1 MRSKKGFPKQKN
13 TLYPINYLARI
24 LLNEG
29 NSEMTEPVILVV
41 DDSRVSRMLIR
52 TIIAHAHPKA
62 TIIEAGNAEEALA
75 KVENQLSITT
85 ATLDLNM
92 PGMDGLTLA
101 SKLLERFPHARFGL
115 LTANIQE
122 AVKNKAENLGILFI
136 SKPITE
142 EKILAFID
150 G

>member
-1 MRSKKGFPKQKN
+1 MAEN
-13 TLYPINYLARI
+13 
-24 LLNEG
+24 
-29 NSEMTEPVILVV
+29 ILVV

-52 TIIAHAHPKA
+52 TIIAQAKPEA
-62 TIIEAGNAEEALA
+62 SVIEASNAEEALQ
-75 KVENQLSITT
+75 KTVEISISV

-92 PGMDGLTLA
+92 PGMDGLLLA
-101 SKLLERFPHARFGL
+101 SKLVERFPAAKIGL

-122 AVKNKAENLGILFI
+122 TVRQRAQALGIGFI

-142 EKILAFID
+142 EKILNFIN

>member
-1 MRSKKGFPKQKN
+1 M
-13 TLYPINYLARI
+13 TLH
-24 LLNEG
+24 
-29 NSEMTEPVILVV
+29 TILVV

-52 TIIAHAHPKA
+52 AIIAHADPQA
-62 TIIEAGNAEEALA
+62 TIIEASNGEEALA
-75 KVENQLSITT
+75 KTELTSITV

-92 PGMDGLTLA
+92 PGMDGLVLA
-101 SKLLERFPHARFGL
+101 KELLSRFPSAKIGL

-122 AVKNKAENLGILFI
+122 IVRQKADALGISFI

-142 EKILAFID
+142 EKILNFIY

>member
-1 MRSKKGFPKQKN
+1 MSSN
-13 TLYPINYLARI
+13 TI
-24 LLNEG
+24 L
-29 NSEMTEPVILVV
+29 IV

-52 TIIAHAHPKA
+52 AIITQADPQAD
-62 TIIEAGNAEEALA
+62 IIEASTGHEALE
-75 KVENQLSITT
+75 KVKDINITM

-92 PGMDGLTLA
+92 PGIDGLSLA
-101 SKLLERFPHARFGL
+101 SELLAKFPQAKIGL

-122 AVKNKAENLGILFI
+122 MVRQKAEALGISFI

-142 EKILAFID
+142 EKILNFIY

>member
-1 MRSKKGFPKQKN
+1 
-13 TLYPINYLARI
+13 
-24 LLNEG
+24 
-29 NSEMTEPVILVV
+29 MTTHTILVV

-52 TIIAHAHPKA
+52 AIIAHADPQA
-62 TIIEAGNAEEALA
+62 VVIEASNGEEALT
-75 KVENQLSITT
+75 KTQTTPITI

-92 PGMDGLTLA
+92 PGMDGLVLA
-101 SKLLERFPHARFGL
+101 KQLIERFPGAKIGL

-122 AVKNKAENLGILFI
+122 MVRQKAEALGISFI

-142 EKILAFID
+142 EKILSFIY

>member
-1 MRSKKGFPKQKN
+1 MSSN
-13 TLYPINYLARI
+13 TI
-24 LLNEG
+24 L
-29 NSEMTEPVILVV
+29 IV

-52 TIIAHAHPKA
+52 AIITQADPHAE
-62 TIIEAGNAEEALA
+62 IIEASTGEEALA
-75 KVENQLSITT
+75 KVDNLNITI

-92 PGMDGLTLA
+92 PGIDGLALA
-101 SKLLERFPHARFGL
+101 SKLLLKFPRAKIGL

-122 AVKNKAENLGILFI
+122 MVRQKAEALGISFI

-142 EKILAFID
+142 EKILNFIY

>member
-1 MRSKKGFPKQKN
+1 
-13 TLYPINYLARI
+13 
-24 LLNEG
+24 
-29 NSEMTEPVILVV
+29 MTSHTILVV

-52 TIIAHAHPKA
+52 AIIAHADPQA
-62 TIIEAGNAEEALA
+62 VVIEASNGDEALA
-75 KVENQLSITT
+75 KTQGTPITI

-92 PGMDGLTLA
+92 PGMDGLVLA
-101 SKLLERFPHARFGL
+101 KELLQRFPKAKIGL

-122 AVKNKAENLGILFI
+122 MVRQKANDLGINFI

-142 EKILAFID
+142 EKILSFIY

>member
-1 MRSKKGFPKQKN
+1 MSTTN
-13 TLYPINYLARI
+13 T
-24 LLNEG
+24 
-29 NSEMTEPVILVV
+29 ILVV

-52 TIIAHAHPKA
+52 AIISQADPQAQV
-62 TIIEAGNAEEALA
+62 IEASNGDEALA
-75 KVENQLSITT
+75 KTETVSVTM

-92 PGMDGLTLA
+92 PGMDGLSLA
-101 SKLLERFPHARFGL
+101 VKLLERHPEAKIGL

-122 AVKNKAENLGILFI
+122 IVRQKADKLGIYFI

-142 EKILAFID
+142 EKIMSFID

>member
-1 MRSKKGFPKQKN
+1 
-13 TLYPINYLARI
+13 
-24 LLNEG
+24 
-29 NSEMTEPVILVV
+29 MTSHHTILVV

-52 TIIAHAHPKA
+52 AIITHADPQA
-62 TIIEAGNAEEALA
+62 TVIEANNGEEALA
-75 KVENQLSITT
+75 AAESAQITI

-92 PGMDGLTLA
+92 PGMDGLLLA
-101 SKLLERFPHARFGL
+101 SKLLQRFPQAKIGL

-122 AVKNKAENLGILFI
+122 SIQHKAEALGIGFI

-142 EKILAFID
+142 EKILSFIH

>member
-1 MRSKKGFPKQKN
+1 MASQQN
-13 TLYPINYLARI
+13 
-24 LLNEG
+24 
-29 NSEMTEPVILVV
+29 ILVV

-52 TIIAHAHPKA
+52 TIIAHAHPQA
-62 TIIEAGNAEEALA
+62 FVIEASNANEALD
-75 KVENQLSITT
+75 KTENVEIHI

-92 PGMDGLTLA
+92 PGMDGLLLA
-101 SKLLERFPHARFGL
+101 SKLLERFPAARIGL

-122 AVKNKAENLGILFI
+122 VVRQKAETLGIGFI

-142 EKILAFID
+142 EKILNFID